1 MDRFESLLIGDAPI
15 LVHCAEILLA
25 RGHGVAAVVTAHDGI
40 IDWAGTHGVAVIAP
54 GAGLDARL
62 AGIAFDWLFNI
73 GGLSLIGADVIARAR
88 AGTANFHDGPLPRHG
103 GLNAPVWAMLA
114 GETDYGVTWH
124 RIARQVDAGE
134 VLVQHPVTIAPDDTA
149 LSLNT
154 KCMAAGIEAFGA
166 LVDGIER
173 GTLQGVPQD
182 RPVTPL
188 HRRADRPACAGMI
201 DFQQPA
207 ADAARLVRALDHGP
221 YWNPLTLP
229 KIARKGAVL
238 CVGRAE
244 PAEGAGTPGA
254 VLAVEDD
261 ALTVACADGALRL
274 SALRCQHG
282 RAAVVPAFATPGD
295 TLDRPDPALTAAL
308 AGVVRDEDRWRAAL
322 GAMAPATLPGVAEAT
337 GTPDWQEFALA
348 GGALSPA
355 RAAVLLATLAL
366 RLTGMPRADIAH
378 RCDGMGTAAPALLA
392 DWVPLG
398 VTGAQTLAE
407 AEAQV
412 AATLAR
418 LETCPGYPRDLIARD
433 PMLAPPAPPA
443 LAMAEAPL
451 PGAAL
456 TLIPGAAPKLVV
468 DATRIAPDAAA
479 QLAARLA
486 HMARTAAPDTALSAQ
501 EIVTEAERRRLLD
514 EHNASARPYDRRC
527 IHHAFEAQAARTPD
541 ATALVFEGQSL
552 SYAELNARAN
562 RAAHVLRAMG
572 VGPDQPVGLCTRR
585 GPAMMVGAL
594 AILKAGGAYVPMD
607 PAYPADRLAHYLG
620 DSGARVIV
628 TEHAAL
634 DALPPH
640 AGALLQLDTDTR
652 LADAPDTAPEAP
664 VGPDNLA
671 YLIYTSGST
680 GLPKGVMVEHGNV
693 ANFFA
698 GMDDR
703 IDHAQGGV
711 WLAVTSL
718 NFDISVLELF
728 WTLARGFK
736 VVIMGEEDR
745 MVTSNAPVPVS
756 DQGMEFSLFYWGND
770 DGPGPQKYRLLLDGA
785 RFADTHGFCAVWTPE
800 RHFHAFGG
808 PYPNPAVTGAAVA
821 AVTKNIAVR
830 AGSCVAPLHH
840 PVRIAEEWAVIDN
853 LTGGRTGLGIASG
866 WHPVDFVLRPE
877 NRPPD
882 NKKAMF
888 ETIDTLRRL
897 WRGEAVDFDKG
908 DGPVP
913 VTTLPRPVQPDLP
926 LWLTIAGNPDTWREA
941 GEIGAN
947 VLTHLLGQSIDEVA
961 QKIGI
966 YHQALRDSGRD
977 PADFKVT
984 LMLHTFVA
992 RDREHARE
1000 VARKPMQDY
1009 LLAAAGLVKQ
1019 YAWAFP
1025 AFKRPQ
1031 GARNPM
1037 DIDLS
1042 TLSEDE
1048 VAGILDYAFNR
1059 YFEDSGLFGTVE
1071 DCLARVE
1078 QLKAIGVA
1086 EVACLIDYGI
1096 APETVLEALYPLA
1109 EVVRRANA
1117 GAVLAETD
1125 HSLAAQIARHKV
1137 THFQCTP
1144 SMMRMLMADPVAR
1157 GALAR
1162 VPNVLIGGEPLPGP
1176 LAAEVA
1182 ALTGA
1187 PVQNMYG
1194 PTETTIWS
1202 STATTT
1208 GGTGTEPIGT
1218 PIANTQLYAL
1228 DPAMR
1233 PVPEGVAGEL
1243 WIGGDGVARG
1253 YWRRDDLTAERFR
1266 PNPFGPG
1273 RIYRT
1278 GDLVRRAGDGTLAYL
1293 GRADHQI
1300 KLRGH
1305 RVEPGEIEAALE
1317 ALPGITRAA
1326 VTAREDT
1333 PGDLRLVAYYTGTP
1347 GADLRTELAAA
1358 LPAHMVP
1365 AHFVPLAAFP
1375 LTPNR
1380 KIDRQALPAPRPVAV
1395 ATAPA
1400 TAAPAAGAGDTQAE
1414 IARVWADV
1422 LGVDT
1427 IGAGDNFFDLGG
1439 HSLLAVQA
1447 HRTLRARLDLP
1458 GLSITDIFRFP
1469 VLRDL
1474 VAHVD
1479 GRLRPQPVAPAAP
1492 AAAQPS
1498 GAPEVPRPGR
1508 PETRPD
1514 TRTDAMARRRA
1525 MRARRME
1532 RT

>member
-1 MDRFESLLIGDAPI
+1 MARFQSVLIGDAPI
-15 LVHCAEILLA
+15 LVHCAEVLLA
-25 RGHGVAAVVTAHDGI
+25 RGHGIAAMVTGHAGI
-40 IDWAGTHGVAVIAP
+40 IDWAEAHGVAVIAP
-54 GAGLDARL
+54 GAGLASRL
-62 AGIAFDWLFNI
+62 DGTAFDWLFNI
-73 GGLSLIGADVIARAR
+73 GGLSMLRAEVIAQAR
-88 AGTANFHDGPLPRHG
+88 AGAANFHDGPLPRHG
-103 GLNAPVWAMLA
+103 GLNAPVWALLA
-114 GETDYGVTWH
+114 GETEYGVTWH
-124 RIARQVDAGE
+124 RIAPQVDTGE
-134 VLVQHPVTIAPDDTA
+134 ALVRQPVSIVPDDTA

-166 LVDGIER
+166 LVDGIE
-173 GTLQGVPQD
+173 GDTLQGVPQGG
-182 RPVTPL
+182 PVAPL
-188 HRRADRPACAGMI
+188 HRRTKRPACAGMI
-201 DFQQPA
+201 DFVRPA
-207 ADAARLVRALDHGP
+207 EDAARLVRALDHGP
-221 YWNPLTLP
+221 YRNPLTLP
-229 KIARKGAVL
+229 KIARNGAVL

-244 PAEGAGTPGA
+244 PADGAGTPGT
-254 VLAVEDD
+254 VLAVADD

-282 RAAVVPAFATPGD
+282 RAAVVPAFAAPGD
-295 TLDRPDPALTAAL
+295 VLDRRDPALTDAL
-308 AGVVRDEDRWRAAL
+308 AAVVRDEDRWREAL
-322 GAMAPATLPGVAEAT
+322 AGMAPATLPDVAPDMARAT
-337 GTPDWQEFALA
+337 GTPDWQEIAFEAPD
-348 GGALSPA
+348 LSPA
-355 RAAVLLATLAL
+355 RAAVLLATMAL
-366 RLTGMPRADIAH
+366 RLTGTARADIAH
-378 RCDGMGTAAPALLA
+378 SFDGMAAAAPALLA

-398 VTGAQTLAE
+398 VAAAQTMAGAE
-407 AEAQV
+407 GTV
-412 AATLAR
+412 ADTLKR
-418 LETCPGYPRDLIARD
+418 LQTCPGYPRDLIARD
-433 PMLAPPAPPA
+433 PALSPPVLPA
-443 LAMAEAPL
+443 LAMAETPL
-451 PGAAL
+451 QGAAL

-468 DATRIAPDAAA
+468 DATRIAPKAAEQIA
-479 QLAARLA
+479 TRLA
-486 HMARTAAPDTALSAQ
+486 HLARTAAPDAPLSAQ
-501 EIVTEAERRRLLD
+501 DILTEADRTAAQEA
-514 EHNASARPYDRRC
+514 NASTARDYERIC

-572 VGPDQPVGLCTRR
+572 VGPEQPVALCTPR
-585 GPAMMVGAL
+585 GIGMVVGAL

-607 PAYPADRLAHYLG
+607 PAYPADRLTHYLA
-620 DSGARVIV
+620 DSGTRVIV

-640 AGALLQLDTDTR
+640 GGDLLQLDTDTR
-652 LADAPDTAPEAP
+652 IAGAPASNPDAP
-664 VGPDNLA
+664 VSPDNLA

-703 IDHAQGGV
+703 IAHDPPGV

-736 VVIMGEEDR
+736 VVVMGDEDR

-821 AVTKNIAVR
+821 AVTRNIAVR

-877 NRPPD
+877 NRHPH
-882 NKKAMF
+882 NKTAMF

-897 WRGEAVDFDKG
+897 WRGEAVEFDKG

-913 VTTLPRPVQPDLP
+913 VNTLPRPVQPELP
-926 LWLTIAGNPDTWREA
+926 LWLTIAGNPQTWREA

-961 QKIGI
+961 EKIGI
-966 YHQALRDSGRD
+966 YHQALRDAGRD
-977 PADFKVT
+977 PADHKVT

-1009 LLAAAGLVKQ
+1009 LLSAAGLVKQ

-1025 AFKRPQ
+1025 AFKRPH

-1042 TLSEDE
+1042 SLSEDE

-1059 YFEDSGLFGTVE
+1059 YFDDSGLFGTVE

-1096 APETVLEALYPLA
+1096 APDTVLEALYPLA
-1109 EVVRRANA
+1109 EVVRRTNA
-1117 GAVLAETD
+1117 GAVLTESD
-1125 HSLAAQIARHKV
+1125 HSLAAQIARHEV
-1137 THFQCTP
+1137 THVQCTP

-1157 GALAR
+1157 DALAR
-1162 VPNVLIGGEPLPGP
+1162 VPNILIGGEPLPGP

-1182 ALTGA
+1182 GLTGA

-1208 GGTGTEPIGT
+1208 GSTGTEPIGT
-1218 PIANTQLYAL
+1218 PIANTQLHVL
-1228 DPAMR
+1228 DDTMQ
-1233 PVPEGVAGEL
+1233 PVPAGVAGEL

-1253 YWRRDDLTAERFR
+1253 YWQRDDLTAERF
-1266 PNPFGPG
+1266 PENPFGTG
-1273 RIYRT
+1273 RLYRT
-1278 GDLVRRAGDGTLAYL
+1278 GDLVRREGDGSLAYL
-1293 GRADHQI
+1293 GRVDHQI

-1317 ALPGITRAA
+1317 AQPGITRAA
-1326 VTAREDT
+1326 VLAREDT

-1347 GADLRTELAAA
+1347 GVDLRAALAGA

-1365 AHFVPLAAFP
+1365 AHFVPLEAFP

-1380 KIDRQALPAPRPVAV
+1380 KIDRNALPVPRPVAV
-1395 ATAPA
+1395 AAPA
-1400 TAAPAAGAGDTQAE
+1400 PAVPTASASDTQAA
-1414 IARVWADV
+1414 IAQVWSDV
-1422 LGVDT
+1422 LGVDG

-1479 GRLRPQPVAPAAP
+1479 GRLRPQPAASQPPAE
-1492 AAAQPS
+1492 
-1498 GAPEVPRPGR
+1498 PEGPRPGH
-1508 PETRPD
+1508 PDTRPD